1 MNSKSLALIAIFSAM
16 AIVLNAIKI
25 PAFYWPGMFYM
36 VSDIPVLVA
45 FLLFGFKIGF
55 LVEAIHI
62 LGQEIFFPVG
72 PAGVV
77 FYPMGIFIHLFMF
90 SGIYFA
96 NKFLNRRVE
105 EVDVKKKTVFFTGFA
120 AALRGALMPL
130 IDYGLLYYFLL
141 PLVLGHTIPLAY
153 TLALVPSFVVYNVT
167 STLYA
172 VPLAHLIA
180 RKTSKF
186 LKTKT
191 IIQL

>member
-1 MNSKSLALIAIFSAM
+1 MWLI
-16 AIVLNAIKI
+16 
-25 PAFYWPGMFYM
+25 P
-36 VSDIPVLVA
+36 
-45 FLLFGFKIGF
+45 IG
-55 LVEAIHI
+55 
-62 LGQEIFFPVG
+62 
-72 PAGVV
+72 V

-96 NKFLNRRVE
+96 NKFLNRS
-105 EVDVKKKTVFFTGFA
+105 VKEADARKRTVFFTGFA
-120 AALRGALMPL
+120 AALRGALMPI

-141 PLVLGHTIPLAY
+141 PLVLGHTIPQIY